1 MDTMWQEYGIEEL
14 EKGMQKLFPTFRI
27 SVTDLMTQIL
37 QGDILGAVGCL
48 LKEVIREMSNSATG
62 IRNILIWLIVLGI
75 LSALLIHFVEVF
87 DKHQIADLS
96 FYFIYLLMGVILL
109 QCFSG
114 VLETAR
120 ETVENIV
127 LFVRLMVPTFLLTVG
142 VASGPVTVGAGY
154 QLMLLLIYGTEKILL
169 GVVLPLIYS
178 SADDDQRNLGR
189 GKTGTFGGFT
199 GKADQMDTEG
209 FPGCG
214 HRNQSVPVADHTGG
228 GFLEKFRSGEG
239 CLGTAGDRKCCGWGS
254 GAGAWIGSC
263 DPE

>member
-1 MDTMWQEYGIEEL
+1 MAGIWDRGIGKGNAEAVPDFSNLCDRSDDTDPAGRY
-14 EKGMQKLFPTFRI
+14 
-27 SVTDLMTQIL
+27 S
-37 QGDILGAVGCL
+37 GAVGCL

-127 LFVRLMVPTFLLTVG
+127 LL
-142 VASGPVTVGAGY
+142 SG
-154 QLMLLLIYGTEKILL
+154 
-169 GVVLPLIYS
+169 
-178 SADDDQRNLGR
+178 
-189 GKTGTFGGFT
+189 
-199 GKADQMDTEG
+199 
-209 FPGCG
+209 
-214 HRNQSVPVADHTGG
+214 
-228 GFLEKFRSGEG
+228 
-239 CLGTAGDRKCCGWGS
+239 
-254 GAGAWIGSC
+254 
-263 DPE
+263 

>member
-127 LFVRLMVPTFLLTVG
+127 LFVRLMVPTFLLTGSRVPAYAIVDLRHG
-142 VASGPVTVGAGY
+142 ENSSGSGAPADL
-154 QLMLLLIYGTEKILL
+154 QLL
-169 GVVLPLIYS
+169 

-199 GKADQMDTEG
+199 GKADRMDTEG

-254 GAGAWIGSC
+254 GAGAGIGSC